1 MTYVLKYL
9 SFFRRVEDPEIRHKK
24 VVQKSGAVDFLFKE
38 DFDNGRRYRSVLL
51 PVFVQAYHLIAV
63 MQARSRM
70 TSVAILR
77 RVFHALLG
85 RYVAC

>member
-38 DFDNGRRYRSVLL
+38 DFDNGRRYVLL
-51 PVFVQAYHLIAV
+51 TVFVQAYHSIAV